1 MPSFDVVS
9 KVDFQEVD
17 NALTQAIKEVKQ
29 RYDFKGTDTKLSVKD
44 GAFLIES
51 DSDFKVKASWEVLV
65 TKLVKRK
72 VPVASMDPGKIEP
85 AGGARARQR
94 IVIRTGIDKETA
106 KKIVKEIKSEKLK
119 VQAAIQQDTV
129 RVSGKKRD
137 DLQRVIAF
145 LKEKDFGQPLQYENF
160 RD

>member
-17 NALTQAIKEVKQ
+17 NALTQAINEVKQ